1 MISLSLYDLLWNL
14 PVAVS
19 PKNKAERVPMNY
31 TVQHIAE
38 ITNAQVIGDGNLV
51 IRNIA
56 YDSRIIYS
64 TKNTAFIAIN
74 THKNSGEKFIESAI
88 DRGINV
94 IISEHHYPDFENITW
109 IIVENSVE
117 FLQKLA
123 KYHFENSHLQSIGI
137 TGSNG
142 KTILKEWLYQC
153 LWNEFPTVKSPKS
166 FNSQIGLPLSLLQIN
181 STHKLGIFEVG
192 ISKPDEME
200 KLENIF
206 HPQIGLLTHI
216 GTAHA
221 ANFSS
226 EEELIDEKIRLFKDS
241 EVIIYNGDNSSVDQK
256 IKKSYSG
263 RKLISYGIKKENN
276 VFIKSNISRD
286 ENIIVEYFGEEIS
299 FPAHQ
304 RDEATL
310 TNAMAL
316 ITVLKELNI
325 ENKKIVEKI
334 NLLKAVEMRL
344 ESIEG
349 VKGNIII
356 NDSFNLDLDS
366 LKTALQF
373 LKEYNKSK
381 KSLVLTDIVGV
392 NVNSQEL
399 YEEVSELVN
408 EQHFDS
414 VFLIGDEISKF
425 SELFKA
431 KTYTFIDTKELIES
445 KHLTEIEN
453 QIVLLKG
460 ARKFEIEK
468 LKDILELRKHD
479 TVLEVNLNAILHNIN
494 YHKSLLKPGTKM
506 MAMVKANAYGLGSFE
521 VSEFLQHHHIDYLG
535 VAYADEGVELRK
547 KGITTPIIVMN
558 PEQHSYQTI
567 IEYDLEPEIYS
578 FRVLELFY
586 EAVQKSGYDKKY
598 PIHIKLETGM
608 HRLGFKDFELD
619 QLSETLSEKNLKV
632 QSMFSHLSSSDMPE
646 ERAFTLKQFEV
657 FEKNS
662 SYLIEKLGYTPI
674 RHILNSSGITSYS
687 EHQYDMVRIG
697 IGMLGESSD
706 HEIQKQLQSVVSFKT
721 VISQI
726 SMVEGGESVG
736 YSRRYKAD
744 HLTRIATVPV
754 GYADGIPRLIGNQ
767 VGSLGVNKT
776 LAPIVGNIC
785 MDMMMINV
793 DNIPNVKEGDTVT
806 VFNAKP
812 SLKEFAGYCKTITY
826 EVLTSISPRVKR
838 IYIKD

>member
-1 MISLSLYDLLWNL
+1 
-14 PVAVS
+14 
-19 PKNKAERVPMNY
+19 MNY
-31 TVQHIAE
+31 TTQHIAD
-38 ITNAQVIGDGNLV
+38 ITNAQIIGDNNLI

-56 YDSRIIYS
+56 FDSRIIYS

-88 DRGINV
+88 DRGITA
-94 IISEHHYPDFENITW
+94 IISEHQYPQFENITW

-123 KYHFENSHLQSIGI
+123 KYHFENSHLKSIGI

-142 KTILKEWLYQC
+142 KTILKEWLYQS

-181 STHKLGIFEVG
+181 DSHQLGIFEVG
-192 ISKPDEME
+192 ISKPNEMQ
-200 KLENIF
+200 KLEDIF

-221 ANFSS
+221 ANFES
-226 EEELIDEKIRLFKDS
+226 EEELINEKIKLFKNS
-241 EVIIYNGDNSSVDQK
+241 EVIIYNGDNLLVDKK
-256 IKKSYSG
+256 IKQLYSSK
-263 RKLISYGIKKENN
+263 KLISYGFKENN
-276 VFIKSNISRD
+276 QVFIKNNISKD
-286 ENIIVEYFGEEIS
+286 ENIIVKYFDEEIS

-310 TNAMAL
+310 TNALAL
-316 ITVLKELNI
+316 LTVLKELGI
-325 ENKKIVEKI
+325 ENHKIVEKI
-334 NLLKAVEMRL
+334 NALKSVEMRL
-344 ESIEG
+344 EAIEG
-349 VKGNIII
+349 IKNNIVI

-373 LKEYNKSK
+373 LNEYNKPK

-392 NVNSQEL
+392 NSNSQEL

-408 EQHFDS
+408 EQKFDS
-414 VFLIGDEISKF
+414 VFLIGNEISKF
-425 SELFKA
+425 SDLFNSQ
-431 KTYTFIDTKELIES
+431 TSTFINTRELIES

-453 QIVLLKG
+453 QIILLKG

-479 TVLEVNLNAILHNIN
+479 TVLEINLNAILHNIN
-494 YHKSLLKPGTKM
+494 YHKSLLKPSTKM
-506 MAMVKANAYGLGSFE
+506 MAMVKANAYGLGSYE
-521 VSEFLQHHHIDYLG
+521 ISEFLQHHHIDYLG
-535 VAYADEGVELRK
+535 VAFVDEGVELRK
-547 KGITTPIIVMN
+547 KGITVPIIVMN
-558 PEQHSYQTI
+558 PEQHSYETVIQ
-567 IEYDLEPEIYS
+567 YNLEPEIYS

-608 HRLGFKDFELD
+608 HRLGFKDFELN
-619 QLSETLSEKNLKV
+619 QLSEILSDKNLKI
-632 QSMFSHLSSSDMPE
+632 QSIFSHLSSSDMPT
-646 ERAFTLKQFEV
+646 EREFTLHQLET

-674 RHILNSSGITSYS
+674 RHILNSSGITSYTHH
-687 EHQYDMVRIG
+687 EYDMVRIG
-697 IGMLGESSD
+697 IGMLGESPNS
-706 HEIQKQLQSVVSFKT
+706 EIQKQLHPVVSFKT

-726 SMVEGGESVG
+726 SQVENGESVG
-736 YSRRYKAD
+736 YSRRYKTD
-744 HLTRIATVPV
+744 HSTKIATIPV

-767 VGSLGVNKT
+767 VGNVGINKT
-776 LAPIVGNIC
+776 LAPIVGSIC

-793 DNIPNVKEGDTVT
+793 DNIPNVREGDTVT

-812 SLKEFAGYCKTITY
+812 SLKEFAEYCKTITY

>member
-1 MISLSLYDLLWNL
+1 
-14 PVAVS
+14 
-19 PKNKAERVPMNY
+19 MNY

-38 ITNAQVIGDGNLV
+38 ITNAQVIGDGSLM

-94 IISEHHYPDFENITW
+94 IISEHHDPEYQNVTW

-123 KYHFENSHLQSIGI
+123 KYHFENSHLESIGI

-181 STHKLGIFEVG
+181 SSHKLGIFEVG

-226 EEELIDEKIRLFKDS
+226 EEELIDEKIKLFKDS
-241 EVIIYNGDNSSVDQK
+241 EVIIYNGDHSLVDKK
-256 IKKSYSG
+256 IKKIYSEK
-263 RKLISYGIKKENN
+263 KLISYGFKKENK
-276 VFIKSNISRD
+276 VFIKNNISKD

-349 VKGNIII
+349 IKGNIII

-373 LKEYNKSK
+373 LNEYNKSG

-392 NVNSQEL
+392 NANSKEL
-399 YEEVSELVN
+399 YEEVSDLVN

-425 SELFKA
+425 SELFKS

-445 KHLTEIEN
+445 KYLSEIEN
-453 QIVLLKG
+453 QIILLKG

-494 YHKSLLKPGTKM
+494 YHKSLLKPATKM
-506 MAMVKANAYGLGSFE
+506 MAMVKANAYGLGSYE

-619 QLSETLSEKNLKV
+619 QLSETLSKKNLKV
-632 QSMFSHLSSSDMPE
+632 QSLFSHLSSSDMPE
-646 ERAFTLKQFEV
+646 EKEFTLKQFEV

-674 RHILNSSGITSYS
+674 RHILNSSGITSYTD
-687 EHQYDMVRIG
+687 HQYDMVRIG
-697 IGMLGESSD
+697 IGMLGESPD
-706 HEIQKQLQSVVSFKT
+706 NEIQKQLRSVVSFKT

-754 GYADGIPRLIGNQ
+754 GYADGIPRMIGNE
-767 VGSLGVNKT
+767 VGNLGVNKT

>member
-1 MISLSLYDLLWNL
+1 
-14 PVAVS
+14 
-19 PKNKAERVPMNY
+19 MNY

-38 ITNAQVIGDGNLV
+38 ITNAQVIGDGNLL
-51 IRNIA
+51 IKNIA
-56 YDSRIIYS
+56 YDSRIIYAI
-64 TKNTAFIAIN
+64 KNTAFIAIN

-88 DRGINV
+88 DRGIKV
-94 IISEHHYPDFENITW
+94 IISEHHYPEFENITW
-109 IIVENSVE
+109 IIVENSVA

-123 KYHFENSHLQSIGI
+123 KYHFENSHLQSVGI

-181 STHKLGIFEVG
+181 NSHQLGIFEVG
-192 ISKPDEME
+192 ISKPHEME

-226 EEELIDEKIRLFKDS
+226 EEELIDEKIRLFKNS
-241 EVIIYNGDNSSVDQK
+241 EVIIYNGDHTLVDQK
-256 IKKSYSG
+256 IKKSYSDK
-263 RKLISYGIKKENN
+263 KLIAYGFKKENQ
-276 VFIKSNISRD
+276 VFISSNISRD
-286 ENIIVEYFGEEIS
+286 ENIVVDYFGEEIS

-344 ESIEG
+344 EAIEG
-349 VKGNIII
+349 IKGNIII

-366 LKTALQF
+366 LRTALQF
-373 LKEYNKSK
+373 LNEYNKSK

-392 NVNSQEL
+392 STNAKEL

-408 EQHFDS
+408 EQNFDS
-414 VFLIGDEISKF
+414 LFLIGDEISKY
-425 SELFKA
+425 SELFKS

-445 KHLTEIEN
+445 KYLTELEN
-453 QIVLLKG
+453 QIILLKG

-567 IEYDLEPEIYS
+567 IEYNLEPEIYS
-578 FRVLELFY
+578 FRVLDLFY

-619 QLSETLSEKNLKV
+619 QLSETLSHINVKV
-632 QSMFSHLSSSDMPE
+632 QSIFSHLSSSDMPE
-646 ERAFTLKQFEV
+646 EKEFTLKQLNF

-674 RHILNSSGITSYS
+674 RHILNSSGITSYTD
-687 EHQYDMVRIG
+687 HQYDMVRIG
-697 IGMLGESSD
+697 IGMLGESAD
-706 HEIQKQLQSVVSFKT
+706 PEIQKQLRSVVSFKT

-726 SMVEGGESVG
+726 STVEDGESVG

-744 HLTRIATVPV
+744 HPTRIATIPV

-767 VGSLGVNKT
+767 VGNVGVNKT

-785 MDMMMINV
+785 MDMMMINI
-793 DNIPNVKEGDTVT
+793 DYIPNVKEGDTVT
-806 VFNAKP
+806 VFNAHP

>member
-1 MISLSLYDLLWNL
+1 
-14 PVAVS
+14 
-19 PKNKAERVPMNY
+19 MNY
-31 TVQHIAE
+31 TVQQITE
-38 ITNAQVIGDGNLV
+38 ITNAQVIGDKSLV
-51 IRNIA
+51 VKNIA

-64 TKNTAFIAIN
+64 IKNTAFIAIN
-74 THKNSGEKFIESAI
+74 THKNSGEKFIEAAI
-88 DRGINV
+88 DRGINI
-94 IISEHHYPDFENITW
+94 IISEHEYLQFENITW
-109 IIVENSVE
+109 IIVKNSVD
-117 FLQKLA
+117 FLQQLA
-123 KYHFENSHLQSIGI
+123 KHHFENSHLRSIGI

-181 STHKLGIFEVG
+181 DSHELGIFEVG
-192 ISKPDEME
+192 ISHPNEME

-226 EEELIDEKIRLFKDS
+226 EEELIEEKIKLFKDS
-241 EVIIYNGDNSSVDQK
+241 EVIIYNGDHSLVEEK
-256 IKKSYSG
+256 IKKLYADK
-263 RKLISYGIKKENN
+263 KLISYGLKNKNQ
-276 VFIKSNISRD
+276 VFIKKNTKD
-286 ENIIVEYFGEEIS
+286 ENIIVDYFGEEIS

-304 RDEATL
+304 RDESTL
-310 TNAMAL
+310 TNATAL
-316 ITVLKELNI
+316 ITVLKELQV

-344 ESIEG
+344 EAIEG
-349 VKGNIII
+349 IKGNIVI
-356 NDSFNLDLDS
+356 NDSFNLDIDS

-373 LKEYNKSK
+373 LNEYNKPK

-392 NVNSQEL
+392 STNSQEL

-414 VFLIGDEISKF
+414 VFLIGDEISKY
-425 SELFKA
+425 SELFKS

-445 KHLTEIEN
+445 KHLSEIEN
-453 QIVLLKG
+453 QIILLKG

-479 TVLEVNLNAILHNIN
+479 TVLEINLNAILHNIN
-494 YHKSLLKPGTKM
+494 YHKSLLKPQTKM
-506 MAMVKANAYGLGSFE
+506 MAMVKANAYGLGSYE
-521 VSEFLQHHHIDYLG
+521 ISEFLQHHHIDYLG
-535 VAYADEGVELRK
+535 VAFADEGVELRK
-547 KGITTPIIVMN
+547 KGITTPIVVMN

-567 IEYDLEPEIYS
+567 IEYNLEPEIYS

-608 HRLGFKDFELD
+608 HRLGFKGFELD
-619 QLSETLSEKNLKV
+619 QLSETLSSKNLKV
-632 QSMFSHLSSSDMPE
+632 QSMFSHLSSSDVPE
-646 ERAFTLKQFEV
+646 EKEFTFNQLKTFD
-657 FEKNS
+657 KNS
-662 SYLIEKLGYTPI
+662 SYLIEKLGYAPI
-674 RHILNSSGITSYS
+674 RHILNSSGITSYTD
-687 EHQYDMVRIG
+687 HQYDMVRIG
-697 IGMLGESSD
+697 IGMLGESPNPQ
-706 HEIQKQLQSVVSFKT
+706 IQKQLQSVVSFKT

-726 SMVEGGESVG
+726 SMVEDGESVG
-736 YSRRYKAD
+736 YSRRFKTD
-744 HLTRIATVPV
+744 HLTKIATIPV

-785 MDMMMINV
+785 MDMMMLNV
-793 DNIPNVKEGDTVT
+793 DHVPNVKEGDMVT

-812 SLKEFAGYCKTITY
+812 SLKEFADYCKTITY

>member
-1 MISLSLYDLLWNL
+1 
-14 PVAVS
+14 
-19 PKNKAERVPMNY
+19 MNY

-38 ITNAQVIGDGNLV
+38 ITNSQVIGDGSLL
-51 IRNIA
+51 IKNIA

-64 TKNTAFIAIN
+64 TRNTAFIAIN
-74 THKNSGEKFIESAI
+74 THKNSGEKFIESAM
-88 DRGINV
+88 DKGINV
-94 IISEHHYPDFENITW
+94 IISEHHYPAFDNITW

-123 KYHFENSHLQSIGI
+123 KYHFEHSHLQSIGI

-181 STHKLGIFEVG
+181 NSHHLGIFEVG

-226 EEELIDEKIRLFKDS
+226 EEELIDEKIILFKNS
-241 EVIIYNGDNSSVDQK
+241 EVIIYNGDNLLVDQK
-256 IKKSYSG
+256 IKKSYSDK
-263 RKLISYGIKKENN
+263 KLIAYGFKKEND
-276 VFIKSNISRD
+276 VFIKNNISKD
-286 ENIIVEYFGEEIS
+286 ENIIVEYLGEEIS

-316 ITVLKELNI
+316 ISVLKELNI

-344 ESIEG
+344 EAIEG
-349 VKGNIII
+349 IKGNIII

-373 LKEYNKSK
+373 LNEYNKSE

-392 NVNSQEL
+392 NSNAKEL

-408 EQHFDS
+408 EQNFDS
-414 VFLIGDEISKF
+414 VFLIGDEISNF

-445 KHLTEIEN
+445 KHLSDIEN
-453 QIVLLKG
+453 QIILLKG

-567 IEYDLEPEIYS
+567 IEYNLEPEIYS

-619 QLSETLSEKNLKV
+619 QLSETLSHKNVKV

-646 ERAFTLKQFEV
+646 EKEFTLKQLEV
-657 FEKNS
+657 FDKNS
-662 SYLIEKLGYTPI
+662 SYLIGKLGYTPI
-674 RHILNSSGITSYS
+674 RHILNSAGITSYKD
-687 EHQYDMVRIG
+687 HQHDMVRIG
-697 IGMLGESSD
+697 IGMLGESAD
-706 HEIQKQLQSVVSFKT
+706 AEIQKQLRSVVSFKT

-726 SMVEGGESVG
+726 STVENGESVG

-744 HLTRIATVPV
+744 HPTRIATIPV

-767 VGSLGVNKT
+767 VGNVGVNKT

-793 DNIPNVKEGDTVT
+793 DHIPNVKEGDTVT

>member
-1 MISLSLYDLLWNL
+1 
-14 PVAVS
+14 
-19 PKNKAERVPMNY
+19 MNY
-31 TVQHIAE
+31 TVKQIAD
-38 ITNAQVIGDGNLV
+38 ITNAQIIGDQDLV

-56 YDSRIIYS
+56 FDSRIIYS
-64 TKNTAFIAIN
+64 TKNTAFVAIN
-74 THKNSGEKFIESAI
+74 THKNSGEKFIEAAI
-88 DRGINV
+88 DRGIGV
-94 IISEHHYPDFENITW
+94 IISEHQLPQFDTITW
-109 IIVENSVE
+109 VIVENSVE

-123 KYHFENSHLQSIGI
+123 KYHFENSHLKSIGI

-181 STHKLGIFEVG
+181 NSHQLGIFEVG
-192 ISKPDEME
+192 ISKPHEME

-221 ANFSS
+221 ANFES
-226 EEELIDEKIRLFKDS
+226 EEELINEKIILFKGS
-241 EVIIYNGDNSSVDQK
+241 ETIIYNGDNTLVDKK
-256 IKKSYSG
+256 IKELYSSK
-263 RKLISYGIKKENN
+263 KLISYGLKKGNQ
-276 VFIKSNISRD
+276 VFIKENISKD
-286 ENIIVEYFGEEIS
+286 EKITVVYFDEEIS
-299 FPAHQ
+299 FPVHQ

-310 TNAMAL
+310 TNALAL

-325 ENKKIVEKI
+325 DNQKIVEKI
-334 NLLKAVEMRL
+334 NALKAVEMRL
-344 ESIEG
+344 EAIEG
-349 VKGNIII
+349 IKNNIVI

-373 LKEYNKSK
+373 LNEYKKTK

-392 NVNSQEL
+392 NSNSKEL

-408 EQHFDS
+408 DQNFDS

-425 SELFKA
+425 SELFKS
-431 KTYTFIDTKELIES
+431 KTSTFVNTQELIDS

-453 QIVLLKG
+453 QIILLKG

-479 TVLEVNLNAILHNIN
+479 TVLEINLNAILHNIN

-506 MAMVKANAYGLGSFE
+506 MAMVKANAYGLGSYE
-521 VSEFLQHHHIDYLG
+521 ISEFLQHHHIDYLG

-547 KGITTPIIVMN
+547 KGITTPIVVMN
-558 PEQHSYQTI
+558 PEQHSYETI
-567 IEYDLEPEIYS
+567 IEYNLEPEIYS

-586 EAVQKSGYDKKY
+586 DAVQKSGYDKKY

-619 QLSETLSEKNLKV
+619 QLSETLSHKNVKV
-632 QSMFSHLSSSDMPE
+632 QSLFSHLSSSDMPE
-646 ERAFTLKQFEV
+646 EKQFTFRQLEV

-662 SYLIEKLGYTPI
+662 SYLIEKLGYAPL
-674 RHILNSSGITSYS
+674 RHILNSSGITSYT
-687 EHQYDMVRIG
+687 EHQYEMVRIG
-697 IGMLGESSD
+697 IGMIGESPCS
-706 HEIQKQLQSVVSFKT
+706 EIQKQLQSVVSFKT

-726 SMVEGGESVG
+726 STVDTGESVG
-736 YSRRYKAD
+736 YSRKYKAD
-744 HLTRIATVPV
+744 HAVKIATIPV

-767 VGSLGVNKT
+767 VGNVGVNKI

-793 DNIPNVKEGDTVT
+793 DQIPNVKEGDTVT

>member
-1 MISLSLYDLLWNL
+1 
-14 PVAVS
+14 
-19 PKNKAERVPMNY
+19 MNY
-31 TVQHIAE
+31 TTNHIAE
-38 ITNAQVIGDGNLV
+38 ITNAKIIGDKNIL

-56 YDSRIIYS
+56 FDSRIIYS

-74 THKNSGEKFIESAI
+74 TSKNSGEKFIESAV

-94 IISEHHYPDFENITW
+94 IISEHHHPQFENITW

-123 KYHFENSHLQSIGI
+123 RFHFENAHLKSVGI

-181 STHKLGIFEVG
+181 NSHQLGIFEVG
-192 ISKPDEME
+192 ISKPNEME

-216 GTAHA
+216 GTAHL
-221 ANFSS
+221 ANFQS
-226 EEELIDEKIRLFKDS
+226 EEELIDEKIKLFKQS
-241 EVIIYNGDNSSVDQK
+241 ETVIYNGDNPLVGKK
-256 IKKSYSG
+256 IKELYSG
-263 RKLISYGIKKENN
+263 KKLISYGFKEYNQVYFKNN
-276 VFIKSNISRD
+276 ILKNEEVT
-286 ENIIVEYFGEEIS
+286 VHYFDEEIS
-299 FPAHQ
+299 FPVHQ

-310 TNAMAL
+310 TNALAL
-316 ITVLKELNI
+316 VTVLKELGI

-334 NLLKAVEMRL
+334 NALKAVEMRL
-344 ESIEG
+344 EAIEG
-349 VKGNIII
+349 IKNNIVI

-373 LKEYNKSK
+373 LNEYNKPK

-392 NVNSQEL
+392 NSNSKEL

-408 EQHFDS
+408 EQKFDS

-431 KTYTFIDTKELIES
+431 KTFTFINTQELIES

-453 QIVLLKG
+453 QIILLKG
-460 ARKFEIEK
+460 ARKFEIER
-468 LKDILELRKHD
+468 LKDLLELRKHD
-479 TVLEVNLNAILHNIN
+479 TVLEINLNAILHNIN
-494 YHKSLLKPGTKM
+494 YHKSLLKPSTKM
-506 MAMVKANAYGLGSFE
+506 MAMVKANSYGLGSYE
-521 VSEFLQHHHIDYLG
+521 ISEFLQHHHIDYLG
-535 VAYADEGVELRK
+535 VAFVDEGVELRK
-547 KGITTPIIVMN
+547 KGITVPIVVMN
-558 PEQHSYQTI
+558 PEQHSYETVI
-567 IEYDLEPEIYS
+567 AYNLEPEIYS

-608 HRLGFKDFELD
+608 HRLGFKGNELD
-619 QLSETLSEKNLKV
+619 QLSETLNSMNVKV
-632 QSMFSHLSSSDMPE
+632 QSIFSHLSSSDLPDE
-646 ERAFTLKQFEV
+646 KEFTLHQLET

-674 RHILNSSGITSYS
+674 RHILNSSGITNYTN
-687 EHQYDMVRIG
+687 HQYDMVRIG
-697 IGMLGESSD
+697 IGMLGESPNS
-706 HEIQKQLQSVVSFKT
+706 EIQEQLRSVVSFKT

-726 SMVEGGESVG
+726 STVENGESVG
-736 YSRRYKAD
+736 YSRRFKTD
-744 HLTRIATVPV
+744 HQTKIATIPV

-767 VGSLGVNKT
+767 VGNVGIHKT
-776 LAPIVGNIC
+776 LAPIVGSIC

-793 DNIPNVKEGDTVT
+793 DHIPNVKEGDTVT

-812 SLKEFAGYCKTITY
+812 SLKEFADYCKTITY

>member
-1 MISLSLYDLLWNL
+1 
-14 PVAVS
+14 
-19 PKNKAERVPMNY
+19 MNY

-38 ITNAQVIGDGNLV
+38 ITNAQVIGDGNLM

-88 DRGINV
+88 DRGIGV
-94 IISEHHYPDFENITW
+94 IISEHYDPEYNNVTW
-109 IIVENSVE
+109 IIVENSVD

-123 KYHFENSHLQSIGI
+123 RYHFENSHIQSIGI

-181 STHKLGIFEVG
+181 SNHKLGIFEVG

-200 KLENIF
+200 KLEHIF

-226 EEELIDEKIRLFKDS
+226 EEQLIDEKIRLFKDS

-263 RKLISYGIKKENN
+263 RKLISYGFKKENN
-276 VFIKSNISRD
+276 VFIKNNISRD

-349 VKGNIII
+349 IKGNIII
-356 NDSFNLDLDS
+356 DDSFNLDLDS

-408 EQHFDS
+408 EQRFDS

-453 QIVLLKG
+453 QIILLKG

-535 VAYADEGVELRK
+535 VAYVDEGVELRK

-619 QLSETLSEKNLKV
+619 QLSETLSGKNLKV

-657 FEKNS
+657 FERNS

-687 EHQYDMVRIG
+687 DHQYDMVRIG

-706 HEIQKQLQSVVSFKT
+706 NEIQKQLQSVVSFKT

>member
-1 MISLSLYDLLWNL
+1 
-14 PVAVS
+14 
-19 PKNKAERVPMNY
+19 MNY

-38 ITNAQVIGDGNLV
+38 ITNAQVIGDGSLM

-94 IISEHHYPDFENITW
+94 IISEHHDPEYPNVTW

-123 KYHFENSHLQSIGI
+123 KYHFENSHLESIGI

-181 STHKLGIFEVG
+181 SSHKLGIFEVG

-226 EEELIDEKIRLFKDS
+226 EEELIDEKIKLFKDS
-241 EVIIYNGDNSSVDQK
+241 EVIIYNGDHSLVDKK
-256 IKKSYSG
+256 IKKIYSEK
-263 RKLISYGIKKENN
+263 KLISYGFKKENK
-276 VFIKSNISRD
+276 VFIKNNISKD

-349 VKGNIII
+349 IKGNIII

-373 LKEYNKSK
+373 LNEYNKSG

-392 NVNSQEL
+392 NANSKEL
-399 YEEVSELVN
+399 YEEVSDLVN

-425 SELFKA
+425 SELFKS

-445 KHLTEIEN
+445 KYLSEIEN
-453 QIVLLKG
+453 QIILLKG

-506 MAMVKANAYGLGSFE
+506 MAMVKANAYGLGSYE

-619 QLSETLSEKNLKV
+619 QLSETLSKKNLKV
-632 QSMFSHLSSSDMPE
+632 QSLFSHLSSSDMPE
-646 ERAFTLKQFEV
+646 EKEFTLKQFEV

-674 RHILNSSGITSYS
+674 RHILNSSGITSYTD
-687 EHQYDMVRIG
+687 HQYDMVRIG
-697 IGMLGESSD
+697 IGMLGESPD
-706 HEIQKQLQSVVSFKT
+706 NEIQKQLRSVVSFKT

-754 GYADGIPRLIGNQ
+754 GYADGIPRMIGNE
-767 VGSLGVNKT
+767 VGNLGVNKT

>member
-1 MISLSLYDLLWNL
+1 
-14 PVAVS
+14 
-19 PKNKAERVPMNY
+19 MNY

-38 ITNAQVIGDGNLV
+38 ITNAQVIGDGNLL
-51 IRNIA
+51 IKNIA

-74 THKNSGEKFIESAI
+74 TQKNSGEKFIESAM

-94 IISEHHYPDFENITW
+94 IISEHHYPDFDNITW

-153 LWNEFPTVKSPKS
+153 VWNEFPTVKSPKS

-181 STHKLGIFEVG
+181 SSHQLGIFEVG
-192 ISKPDEME
+192 ISKPHEME

-226 EEELIDEKIRLFKDS
+226 EEELIDEKIILFKNS
-241 EVIIYNGDNSSVDQK
+241 EVIIYNGDNSFVDQK
-256 IKKSYSG
+256 IKNSYSDK
-263 RKLISYGIKKENN
+263 KLISYGFKKENQ
-276 VFIKSNISRD
+276 VFIKNNISKD
-286 ENIIVEYFGEEIS
+286 ENIIVDYFGEEIS
-299 FPAHQ
+299 FPVHQ

-310 TNAMAL
+310 INAMAL
-316 ITVLKELNI
+316 ISVLKELNI

-344 ESIEG
+344 EAIEG
-349 VKGNIII
+349 IKGNIVI

-373 LKEYNKSK
+373 LNEYNKSK

-392 NVNSQEL
+392 NSNAKEL

-414 VFLIGDEISKF
+414 VFLIGNEISTF
-425 SELFKA
+425 SELFKS

-445 KHLTEIEN
+445 KYLTELEN
-453 QIVLLKG
+453 QIILLKG

-479 TVLEVNLNAILHNIN
+479 TVLEVNLNALLHNIN

-567 IEYDLEPEIYS
+567 IEYNLEPEIYS

-619 QLSETLSEKNLKV
+619 QLSETLSQKNVKV

-646 ERAFTLKQFEV
+646 EKEFTLKQLDV

-662 SYLIEKLGYTPI
+662 SYLIDKLGYTPI
-674 RHILNSSGITSYS
+674 RHILNSAGITSYKD
-687 EHQYDMVRIG
+687 HQHDMVRIG
-697 IGMLGESSD
+697 IGMLGESAD
-706 HEIQKQLQSVVSFKT
+706 PEIQKQLRSVVSFKT

-726 SMVEGGESVG
+726 STVENGESVG
-736 YSRRYKAD
+736 YSRKYKAD
-744 HLTRIATVPV
+744 HPTRIATIPV

-767 VGSLGVNKT
+767 VGNVGVNKT

-806 VFNAKP
+806 VFNAQP

>member
-1 MISLSLYDLLWNL
+1 MSFFDLFCGFVFLQFRH
-14 PVAVS
+14 
-19 PKNKAERVPMNY
+19 KNKAERVPMNY
-31 TVQHIAE
+31 TVQQIAE
-38 ITNAQVIGDGNLV
+38 ITNAQVIGDGDL
-51 IRNIA
+51 IIKNIA

-64 TKNTAFIAIN
+64 TKNAAFIAIN

-94 IISEHHYPDFENITW
+94 IISEHPYPEYENITW
-109 IIVENSVE
+109 IIVENSVD

-123 KYHFENSHLQSIGI
+123 KYHFENSHIQSIGI

-181 STHKLGIFEVG
+181 PSHEVGIFEVG
-192 ISKPDEME
+192 ISEPNEME
-200 KLENIF
+200 KLEDIF

-226 EEELIDEKIRLFKDS
+226 EEELIDEKIKLFKDS
-241 EVIIYNGDNSSVDQK
+241 EIIIYNGDNSLVDQK
-256 IKKSYSG
+256 IKKIYSDK
-263 RKLISYGIKKENN
+263 KLISYGLKEGNQ
-276 VFIKSNISRD
+276 VFVKNNISKD

-310 TNAMAL
+310 TNATAL
-316 ITVLKELNI
+316 ITVLKVLNI
-325 ENKKIVEKI
+325 ENKKIIEKI

-349 VKGNIII
+349 IKGNIII

-373 LKEYNKSK
+373 LNEYNKPK

-392 NVNSQEL
+392 NANSKEL

-425 SELFKA
+425 CELFKT

-445 KHLTEIEN
+445 KHLTDLEN
-453 QIVLLKG
+453 QIILLKG

-468 LKDILELRKHD
+468 LKDTLELRKHD
-479 TVLEVNLNAILHNIN
+479 TVLEINLNAIVHNIN

-506 MAMVKANAYGLGSFE
+506 MAMVKANAYGLGSYE
-521 VSEFLQHHHIDYLG
+521 ISEFLQHHHIDYLG
-535 VAYADEGVELRK
+535 VAFADEGVELRK
-547 KGITTPIIVMN
+547 KGITTPIVVMN

-567 IEYDLEPEIYS
+567 IEYNLEPEIYS

-619 QLSETLSEKNLKV
+619 LLSEILSQKNLKV
-632 QSMFSHLSSSDMPE
+632 QSLFSHLSSSDIPE
-646 ERAFTLKQFEV
+646 EKEFTLKQLEV
-657 FEKNS
+657 FDKNS
-662 SYLIEKLGYTPI
+662 GHFIEKLGYTPI
-674 RHILNSSGITSYS
+674 RHILNSSGITSYTD
-687 EHQYDMVRIG
+687 HQYDMVRIG
-697 IGMLGESSD
+697 IGMLGESPDS
-706 HEIQKQLQSVVSFKT
+706 EIQKQLRSVVSFKT

-726 SMVEGGESVG
+726 SMVENGESVG
-736 YSRRYKAD
+736 YSRRYKTD
-744 HLTRIATVPV
+744 HLTKIATIPV

-767 VGSLGVNKT
+767 VGRLGVNKT

-793 DNIPNVKEGDTVT
+793 ENVPNVKEGDTVT
-806 VFNAKP
+806 VFNAYP
-812 SLKEFAGYCKTITY
+812 SLKEFADYCKTITY

>member
-1 MISLSLYDLLWNL
+1 
-14 PVAVS
+14 
-19 PKNKAERVPMNY
+19 MNY
-31 TVQHIAE
+31 TINQIAE
-38 ITNAQVIGDGNLV
+38 ITNSKVIGDRSLM
-51 IRNIA
+51 IKNIA
-56 YDSRIIYS
+56 FDSRIIYS

-94 IISEHHYPDFENITW
+94 IISEHQFPQFENITW

-117 FLQKLA
+117 FLQKLS
-123 KYHFENSHLQSIGI
+123 KFHFENSHLKSIGI

-181 STHKLGIFEVG
+181 DSHELGIFEVG
-192 ISKPDEME
+192 ISKPNEME
-200 KLENIF
+200 KLETIF

-216 GTAHA
+216 GTAHL
-221 ANFSS
+221 ANFKS
-226 EEELIDEKIRLFKDS
+226 EDELIDEKIKLFKDS
-241 EVIIYNGDNSSVDQK
+241 EVIIYNGDNLSVD
-256 IKKSYSG
+256 KKVRELYSDK
-263 RKLISYGIKKENN
+263 KLISYGFKDYNHVYFKN
-276 VFIKSNISRD
+276 NISKNED
-286 ENIIVEYFGEEIS
+286 VVVQYFDEEIS

-310 TNAMAL
+310 TNALAL
-316 ITVLKELNI
+316 LTVLKELGV

-334 NLLKAVEMRL
+334 NALKAVEMRL
-344 ESIEG
+344 EAIEG
-349 VKGNIII
+349 IKSNIVI

-373 LKEYNKSK
+373 LNEYNKPK

-392 NVNSQEL
+392 NSNSKEL
-399 YEEVSELVN
+399 YEEVSDLVN
-408 EQHFDS
+408 EQKFDS

-431 KTYTFIDTKELIES
+431 KTFTFINTQELVDS
-445 KHLTEIEN
+445 KHLTELEN
-453 QIVLLKG
+453 QIILLKG

-479 TVLEVNLNAILHNIN
+479 TVLEINLNAILHNIN
-494 YHKSLLKPGTKM
+494 YHKSLLKPTTKM
-506 MAMVKANAYGLGSFE
+506 MAMVKANSYGLGSYE
-521 VSEFLQHHHIDYLG
+521 ISEFLQHHHIDYLG
-535 VAYADEGVELRK
+535 VAFVDEGVELRK
-547 KGITTPIIVMN
+547 KGITVPIVVMN
-558 PEQHSYQTI
+558 PEQHSYETV
-567 IEYDLEPEIYS
+567 IEYNLEPEIYS

-586 EAVQKSGYDKKY
+586 QAVQKSGYDKNY

-608 HRLGFKDFELD
+608 HRLGFKEYELD
-619 QLSETLSEKNLKV
+619 QLSQTLDHKNLKV
-632 QSMFSHLSSSDMPE
+632 QSIFSHLSSSDIPE
-646 ERAFTLKQFEV
+646 EKEFTLNQLKT

-662 SYLIEKLGYTPI
+662 TYLIEKLGYTPI
-674 RHILNSSGITSYS
+674 RHILNSSGITSYTD
-687 EHQYDMVRIG
+687 HQYDMVRIG
-697 IGMLGESSD
+697 IGMLGESPNS
-706 HEIQKQLQSVVSFKT
+706 EIQKQLHSVVSFKT

-726 SMVEGGESVG
+726 SVVDNGESVG
-736 YSRRYKAD
+736 YSRRFKAD
-744 HLTRIATVPV
+744 HKTKIATIPV

-767 VGSLGVNKT
+767 IGNVGINKT
-776 LAPIVGNIC
+776 LAPIVGSIC
-785 MDMMMINV
+785 MDMMMIKV
-793 DNIPNVKEGDTVT
+793 DDVPNVKEGDTVT

-812 SLKEFAGYCKTITY
+812 SLKEFAEYCKTITY

-838 IYIKD
+838 IYVKD

>member
-1 MISLSLYDLLWNL
+1 MNFT
-14 PVAVS
+14 
-19 PKNKAERVPMNY
+19 AED
-31 TVQHIAE
+31 IAE
-38 ITNAQVIGDGNLV
+38 ITNAKIIGDKN
-51 IRNIA
+51 IIIKNIA
-56 YDSRIIYS
+56 FDSRIIYS

-74 THKNSGEKFIESAI
+74 TPKNSGEKFIESAI

-94 IISEHHYPDFENITW
+94 IISEHHHPQFENITW

-123 KYHFENSHLQSIGI
+123 EFHFENAHLKSIGI

-181 STHKLGIFEVG
+181 NSHQLGIFEVG

-216 GTAHA
+216 GTAHL
-221 ANFSS
+221 ANFQS
-226 EEELIDEKIRLFKDS
+226 EEELIDEKIKLFKHSDT
-241 EVIIYNGDNSSVDQK
+241 VIYNGDNSLVDKK
-256 IKKSYSG
+256 IKELYSG
-263 RKLISYGIKKENN
+263 KKLISYGFKDYNQVYFKN
-276 VFIKSNISRD
+276 NISKN
-286 ENIIVEYFGEEIS
+286 EEVTVHYFDEEIS
-299 FPAHQ
+299 FPVHQ

-310 TNAMAL
+310 TNALAL
-316 ITVLKELNI
+316 VTVLKDLGI
-325 ENKKIVEKI
+325 ENEKIVEKI
-334 NLLKAVEMRL
+334 NALKAVEMRL
-344 ESIEG
+344 EAIEG
-349 VKGNIII
+349 IKNNIVI

-373 LKEYNKSK
+373 LNEYNKPK

-392 NVNSQEL
+392 NSNSKEL

-408 EQHFDS
+408 EQKFDS
-414 VFLIGDEISKF
+414 VFLIGDKISKF
-425 SELFKA
+425 SELFNA
-431 KTYTFIDTKELIES
+431 KTFTFINTQELIES
-445 KHLTEIEN
+445 KYLTEIEN
-453 QIVLLKG
+453 QIILLKG
-460 ARKFEIEK
+460 ARKFEIER
-468 LKDILELRKHD
+468 LKDLLELRKHD
-479 TVLEVNLNAILHNIN
+479 TVLEINLNAILHNIN
-494 YHKSLLKPGTKM
+494 YHKSLLKPSTKM
-506 MAMVKANAYGLGSFE
+506 MAMVKANSYGLGSYE
-521 VSEFLQHHHIDYLG
+521 ISEFLQHHHIDYLG
-535 VAYADEGVELRK
+535 VAFVDEGVELRK
-547 KGITTPIIVMN
+547 KGITVPIVVMN
-558 PEQHSYQTI
+558 PEQHSYETVI
-567 IEYDLEPEIYS
+567 AYNLEPEIYS

-608 HRLGFKDFELD
+608 HRLGFKGNELD
-619 QLSETLSEKNLKV
+619 QLSETLNSMNVKV
-632 QSMFSHLSSSDMPE
+632 QSIFSHLSSSDLPDE
-646 ERAFTLKQFEV
+646 KEFTLYQLET

-674 RHILNSSGITSYS
+674 RHILNSSGITNYTN
-687 EHQYDMVRIG
+687 HQYDMVRIG
-697 IGMLGESSD
+697 IGMLGESPNS
-706 HEIQKQLQSVVSFKT
+706 EIQKQLRSVVSFKT

-726 SMVEGGESVG
+726 SLVENGESVG
-736 YSRRYKAD
+736 YSRRFKTD
-744 HLTRIATVPV
+744 HQTKIATIPV

-767 VGSLGVNKT
+767 VGNVGIHKT
-776 LAPIVGNIC
+776 LAPIVGSIC

-793 DNIPNVKEGDTVT
+793 DHIPNVKEGDTVT

-812 SLKEFAGYCKTITY
+812 SLKEFADYCKTITY

-838 IYIKD
+838 IYVKD

>member
-1 MISLSLYDLLWNL
+1 MD
-14 PVAVS
+14 
-19 PKNKAERVPMNY
+19 Y

-38 ITNAQVIGDGNLV
+38 IANAQIIGDGNLL
-51 IRNIA
+51 IKNIA

-74 THKNSGEKFIESAI
+74 TSKNSGEKFIESAI
-88 DRGINV
+88 DRGINI
-94 IISEHHYPDFENITW
+94 IISEHHYPGFENITW
-109 IIVENSVE
+109 IIVENSVD

-123 KYHFENSHLQSIGI
+123 KYHFENSHIQSIGI

-181 STHKLGIFEVG
+181 SSYQLGIFEVG
-192 ISKPDEME
+192 ISKPHEME

-226 EEELIDEKIRLFKDS
+226 EEELIDEKIKLFKDS
-241 EVIIYNGDNSSVDQK
+241 EIIIYNGDHSLVDQK
-256 IKKSYSG
+256 INNSYSDK
-263 RKLISYGIKKENN
+263 KLISYGFKKENQ
-276 VFIKSNISRD
+276 VFIKNNISKD
-286 ENIIVEYFGEEIS
+286 ENIIVEYLGEEIS

-316 ITVLKELNI
+316 ITVLKELHI

-344 ESIEG
+344 EAIEG
-349 VKGNIII
+349 NKSNIVI

-373 LKEYNKSK
+373 LNEYNKPK

-392 NVNSQEL
+392 NSNSQEL

-408 EQHFDS
+408 EQNFDS
-414 VFLIGDEISKF
+414 VFLIGDEISLF

-445 KHLTEIEN
+445 KYLTELEN
-453 QIVLLKG
+453 QIILLKG
-460 ARKFEIEK
+460 ARKFEIER

-506 MAMVKANAYGLGSFE
+506 MAMVKANAYGLGSYE

-535 VAYADEGVELRK
+535 VAYVDEGVELRK

-558 PEQHSYQTI
+558 PEQHSYHTI
-567 IEYDLEPEIYS
+567 IEYNLEPEIYS

-586 EAVQKSGYDKKY
+586 EAVQKSGHDKKY

-619 QLSETLSEKNLKV
+619 QLSETLSQKNLKV

-646 ERAFTLKQFEV
+646 EKEFTLKQLAV

-662 SYLIEKLGYTPI
+662 SYLTEKLGYTPI
-674 RHILNSSGITSYS
+674 RHILNSSGITSYTD
-687 EHQYDMVRIG
+687 HQYDMVRIG
-697 IGMLGESSD
+697 IGMLGESPD
-706 HEIQKQLQSVVSFKT
+706 DEIQKQLQSVVSFKT

-726 SMVEGGESVG
+726 SMVENGESVG
-736 YSRRYKAD
+736 YSRKYKAD
-744 HLTRIATVPV
+744 HPTRIATIPV

-838 IYIKD
+838 IYIKN

>member
-1 MISLSLYDLLWNL
+1 
-14 PVAVS
+14 
-19 PKNKAERVPMNY
+19 MNY

-38 ITNAQVIGDGNLV
+38 ITNAQVIGDGNLM

-88 DRGINV
+88 DRGIGV
-94 IISEHHYPDFENITW
+94 IISEHYDPEYNNVTW
-109 IIVENSVE
+109 IIVENSVD

-123 KYHFENSHLQSIGI
+123 RYHFENSHIQSIGI

-181 STHKLGIFEVG
+181 SNHKLGIFEVG

-200 KLENIF
+200 KLEHIF

-226 EEELIDEKIRLFKDS
+226 EDQLIDEKIRLFKDS

-263 RKLISYGIKKENN
+263 RKLISYGFKKENN
-276 VFIKSNISRD
+276 VFIKNNISRD

-349 VKGNIII
+349 IKGNIII

-408 EQHFDS
+408 EQRFDS

-453 QIVLLKG
+453 QIILLKG

-535 VAYADEGVELRK
+535 VAYVDEGVELRK

-619 QLSETLSEKNLKV
+619 QLSETLSGKNLKV

-657 FEKNS
+657 FERNS

-687 EHQYDMVRIG
+687 DHQYDMVRIG

-706 HEIQKQLQSVVSFKT
+706 NEIQKQLQSVVSFKT